1 MGGATATYS
10 CKTLNGTMRQNARGA
25 RVCTRHKVSS
35 VGAPA
40 RCTMAPVRFTRKEI
54 ALRNSE
60 DDAVVIIDNVV
71 CDLTR
76 FLLDHP
82 GGVEPLMEL
91 AGKDASDAFHEVG
104 HSEYARDWM
113 MTFAIGEVVEE
124 ERRAVLPWPPSVID
138 EQAEQREQGGPE
150 GGSTWTTPLLLAL
163 VIALLSVYSYLWPQE
178 P

>member
-1 MGGATATYS
+1 MHHVNVT
-10 CKTLNGTMRQNARGA
+10 TLPQYAHPHNAFVA
-25 RVCTRHKVSS
+25 RT
-35 VGAPA
+35 PA
-40 RCTMAPVRFTRKEI
+40 RRTMAPVRFTRTEV

-60 DDAVVIIDNVV
+60 DDAVVVIDNVV

-91 AGKDASDAFHEVG
+91 AGKDASHAFHEVG

-113 MTFAIGEVVEE
+113 LTFAIGEVVEE
-124 ERRAVLPWPPSVID
+124 DRRAVLPWPPSVIE
-138 EQAEQREQGGPE
+138 EQAEEAARRAQAGPVRETVWSSPV
-150 GGSTWTTPLLLAL
+150 LLATL
-163 VIALLSVYSYLWPQE
+163 VALLCLYSYLWPQE